1 MNQQETAPATAG
13 KRALPPDPHLVR
25 HRRFIDLDSVLRYE
39 TVKSW
44 YGSRIG
50 DGRKTALYHF
60 AAYHRWRASRGL
72 PNDPDA

>member
-1 MNQQETAPATAG
+1 MNS
-13 KRALPPDPHLVR
+13 LPKMPDPHLVK
-25 HRRFIDLDSVLRYE
+25 HPVFVDLDSVLKYE

-60 AAYHRWRASRGL
+60 AAPKGTGWKACSK
-72 PNDPDA
+72 DALNPRH